1 MDSILQTHHRRL
13 HCQLMTGEH
22 VGALAMSEN
31 NSGSDVVSMKLRAEK
46 QGKKHQRVG
55 FDCLIEHKCTHLFL
69 YITASKLFYIVLIYH
84 YSVVPIFACILI
96 FSLCALFFILL
107 SLFLSVHIFVPY
119 LYACLHNRPA
129 IYNVL
134 PSGSV
139 RCEILLDD

>member
-55 FDCLIEHKCTHLFL
+55 FDCLIEYKCTHLFL

-96 FSLCALFFILL
+96 FSLCALLSYFLFFYLCIFL
-107 SLFLSVHIFVPY
+107 SLISMHVYI
-119 LYACLHNRPA
+119 
-129 IYNVL
+129 IGL
-134 PSGSV
+134 PSIMFYHQAV
-139 RCEILLDD
+139 